1 MLSKRLK
8 TVAFLVTRGN
18 TVADIG
24 TDHGYVPIYLVEEK
38 ISPFVYAMD
47 VNEGPLNKARENIKK
62 HDLDDLIE
70 PILSDGFDEF
80 GDRKTDTVIIAG
92 MGGDLIVDI
101 LTRAKSYNFREL
113 VLSPHKRVDLVRKFL
128 CDSGYQ
134 IVDEKLI
141 EEDGKF
147 YPIIKG
153 VLTGENEKL
162 NDTQLE
168 FGPFL
173 LETKDETL
181 RGFLEIELQKFSRIK
196 SGLDREDK
204 ELDKK
209 IELIKSGLTY
219 YK

>member
-24 TDHGYVPIYLVEEK
+24 TDHGYVPIYLMEEH
-38 ISPFVYAMD
+38 IASFVYAMD
-47 VNEGPLNKARENIKK
+47 VNEGPLNKAKTNIKK
-62 HDLDDLIE
+62 HDLDDCIE
-70 PILSDGFDEF
+70 TILSDGFDNF
-80 GDRKTDTVIIAG
+80 GDRTADTVVIAG

-101 LTRAKSYNFREL
+101 LTRAKTYSFREL
-113 VLSPHKRVDLVRKFL
+113 VLSPHKRVDLVRKYL
-128 CDSGYQ
+128 CENGYQ

-141 EEDGKF
+141 EDGGKY

-153 VLTGENEKL
+153 ALTGKSENLTDVE
-162 NDTQLE
+162 LE

-173 LETKDETL
+173 LETKDVTL
-181 RGFLEIELQKFSRIK
+181 KAFLDLKYQKFSRIK
-196 SGLDREDK
+196 SGLDREDE

-209 IELIKSGLTY
+209 IQLIKSGLSY